1 MSMDRLG
8 IAFIISGPSGVGKST
23 LRDALLRESAVR
35 FSISCTTRAPRK
47 GERDGV
53 DYHFVDS
60 AEFAT
65 RVAAGA
71 FIEHAEVHGNC
82 YGTLRS
88 EVEDHVMA
96 GRDVFLDIDVQGVAQ
111 VQAAAREQA
120 WGVCAQ
126 YVFIGPPSFEV
137 LAQRL
142 QGRAT
147 DSAAVIARR
156 LEAARRELARWRDY
170 DYLVINDTVERA
182 LADLQAIFRAAQ
194 CRSRRITTEAPW

>member
-1 MSMDRLG
+1 MDRLG

-23 LRDALLRESAVR
+23 LRDALLARADVR
-35 FSISCTTRAPRK
+35 FSISCTTRPPRK
-47 GERDGV
+47 GEQDGV
-53 DYHFVDS
+53 DYYFVDA

-65 RVAAGA
+65 RVAAGE
-71 FIEHAEVHGNC
+71 FIEHATVHGNC

-88 EVEDHVMA
+88 EVEDHVMS

-111 VQAAAREQA
+111 VQAAAREQS
-120 WGVCAQ
+120 WGICAQ

-147 DSAAVIARR
+147 DSDAVIARR
-156 LEAARRELARWRDY
+156 LEAARRELECWRDF
-170 DYLVINDTVERA
+170 DYLVINNEVERA
-182 LADLQAIFRAAQ
+182 VADLWAIFQAEQ
-194 CRSRRITTEAPW
+194 CRSRRISAAAPW

>member
-1 MSMDRLG
+1 MDRLG

-23 LRDALLRESAVR
+23 LRDALLAESEVR
-35 FSISCTTRAPRK
+35 FSISCTTRAARK
-47 GERDGV
+47 GEREGV
-53 DYHFVDS
+53 DYYFVDH
-60 AEFAT
+60 AEFAN

-96 GRDVFLDIDVQGVAQ
+96 GGDVFLDIDVQGVAQ
-111 VQAAAREQA
+111 VQAAAREQP

-126 YVFIGPPSFEV
+126 YIFIGPPSFDV

-142 QGRAT
+142 AGRAT
-147 DSAAVIARR
+147 DSQAVIDRR
-156 LEAARRELARWRDY
+156 LDNARRELERWRDY
-170 DYLVINDTVERA
+170 DYLVINDDVQQA
-182 LADLQAIFRAAQ
+182 VADLRAIFRTEQ
-194 CRSRRITTEAPW
+194 LRSQRISQAPW

>member
-1 MSMDRLG
+1 MDRLG

-23 LRDALLRESAVR
+23 LRDALLRDSSVR

-47 GERDGV
+47 GETDGV
-53 DYHFVDS
+53 DYYFVDA

-65 RVAAGA
+65 RVAEGA
-71 FIEHAEVHGNC
+71 FIEHADVHGNC

-88 EVEDHVMA
+88 EVEDHVMV

-147 DSAAVIARR
+147 DSEAVIARR
-156 LEAARRELARWRDY
+156 LETARRELEQWRDY
-170 DYLVINDTVERA
+170 DYLVINDDVEPA
-182 LADLQAIFRAAQ
+182 VSDLKAIFRAEQ
-194 CRSRRITTEAPW
+194 CRSRRITAQAPW